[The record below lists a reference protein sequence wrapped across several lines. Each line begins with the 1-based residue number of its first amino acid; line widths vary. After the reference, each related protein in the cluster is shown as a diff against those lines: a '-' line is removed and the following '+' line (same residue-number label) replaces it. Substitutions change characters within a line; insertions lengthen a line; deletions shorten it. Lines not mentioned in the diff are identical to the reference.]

1 MIYPKFLKE
10 EDVIFYTLNFL
21 KKVGLSEIIII
32 NRKNI

>member
-10 EDVIFYTLNFL
+10 EDVIFYKLNFL
-21 KKVGLSEIIII
+21 KKVGLSEIII